1 MVSALG
7 GRCDE
12 ALVLDGACSEQRRPV
27 GAARHFREGRGQH
40 DEVGLGKAAEEFGK
54 AQVEAEREADGEG
67 LAVPGRHPE
76 GDGGLAGFD
85 VDALVVEL
93 GLVLQAEEMDAVV
106 AGRDVAFRIEHERGL
121 RVVGGVL
128 SLERNRASDDPEAA
142 AHGRHAHGI
151 LDRAF
156 ADGFGNAEVGGV
168 ARHQG
173 EVLGEHDEIGA
184 RVGGGRNEVDGV
196 ENVLFGINARNHLA
210 GGNAHGVKRKGCCVR
225 TL

>member
-93 GLVLQAEEMDAVV
+93 GEEGVHLGGGLALE
-106 AGRDVAFRIEHERGL
+106 RREHET
-121 RVVGGVL
+121 
-128 SLERNRASDDPEAA
+128 
-142 AHGRHAHGI
+142 AHGRLVLRQAQ
-151 LDRAF
+151 L
-156 ADGFGNAEVGGV
+156 VGGRPQKDAEDDSLLQHLATQKVADQQHGRV
-168 ARHQG
+168 ARDAG
-173 EVLGEHDEIGA
+173 AVEVEHGKA
-184 RVGGGRNEVDGV
+184 RLAFRRA
-196 ENVLFGINARNHLA
+196 LHL
-210 GGNAHGVKRKGCCVR
+210 R
-225 TL
+225 